1 MNRRTLLGG
10 LFAAA
15 SVPALTACASGITSL
30 DNEGTSASG
39 GGSSK
44 GGVTIGTANFTENQ
58 VLGYLYAA
66 VLKAAGVKVT
76 VRPNLGTR
84 EILIPALSTEEGEMQ
99 NALAVALPAGLQVLP
114 YGMAEDSDAFVVT
127 QETAKKGDV
136 DVANLFTTD
145 TDIVAND
152 WVVLSDPKNLIP
164 GQHVVPLIADRK
176 ADSTVRKALARLGN
190 VLTTAQLTELNRQVD
205 KDKKDRRT
213 WRTRTRSSTGWSEGQ
228 PLGPRARTGGI
239 SPVRRPS
246 ALHTLDVMTGMDARD
261 ADLKKELDATLQARR
276 ELGEEYESA
285 LVDSFLEK
293 VDQRI
298 DGAVE
303 RRLRR
308 QMAEQQMVV
317 ARGSRSSKPTDSWG
331 DRFGFGIVSLVLAI
345 PLSGIGGGVAGL
357 PGLLVT
363 WVGIVGVNAFQA
375 VRSNPE
381 VFRGRAGRRKSAQ
394 DSDWEG

>member
-30 DNEGTSASG
+30 DNQGATTSG

-66 VLKAAGVKVT
+66 VLTAAGVET
-76 VRPNLGTR
+76 NVRPNLGTR
-84 EILIPALSTEEGEMQ
+84 EILIPAIKGGDIDLLPEYQGALLHYLDPKATATEEGEMQ

-127 QETAKKGDV
+127 RETAKKYGLTSLADLKKQNGRLVIGAAPEVKKRQVGVVGLKDVYGVEFKEFKSLDSSGPLVKGALKKGDV

-145 TDIVAND
+145 TDIQAND
-152 WVVLSDPKNLIP
+152 WVVLTDPENLIP

-205 KDKKDRRT
+205 KDKKDP
-213 WRTRTRSSTGWSEGQ
+213 E
-228 PLGPRARTGGI
+228 
-239 SPVRRPS
+239 
-246 ALHTLDVMTGMDARD
+246 DV
-261 ADLKKELDATLQARR
+261 ADTYAKQH
-276 ELGEEYESA
+276 G
-285 LVDSFLEK
+285 
-293 VDQRI
+293 
-298 DGAVE
+298 
-303 RRLRR
+303 
-308 QMAEQQMVV
+308 
-317 ARGSRSSKPTDSWG
+317 
-331 DRFGFGIVSLVLAI
+331 LA
-345 PLSGIGGGVAGL
+345 
-357 PGLLVT
+357 
-363 WVGIVGVNAFQA
+363 
-375 VRSNPE
+375 
-381 VFRGRAGRRKSAQ
+381 
-394 DSDWEG
+394 